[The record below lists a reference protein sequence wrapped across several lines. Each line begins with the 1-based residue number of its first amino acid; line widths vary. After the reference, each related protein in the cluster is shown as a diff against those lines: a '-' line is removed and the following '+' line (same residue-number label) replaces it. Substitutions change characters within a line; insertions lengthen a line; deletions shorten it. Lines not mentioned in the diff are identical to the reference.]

1 MTNND
6 LSDLIHIKRWIN
18 ILDETQNTNRINDA
32 FAIINKVKKEM
43 KTYINNKE
51 KKDENNR

>member
-1 MTNND
+1 MNND

-18 ILDETQNTNRINDA
+18 ILDETQNTNRINDT

>member
-1 MTNND
+1 MMNND

-18 ILDETQNTNRINDA
+18 ILDETQNTNRINDT